1 MIIVC
6 LAMFVIVALMILDFR
21 APNLALI
28 AISRPAFDSVGL
40 EHVFAI
46 VALVA
51 DVALERPKSRSIK
64 NDVERISLD
73 ELSQI
78 SKKIRFDGPRKV
90 VNIH

>member
-21 APNLALI
+21 APNLGLM

-51 DVALERPKSRSIK
+51 DVALERPKSRS
-64 NDVERISLD
+64 V
-73 ELSQI
+73 
-78 SKKIRFDGPRKV
+78 RKDF
-90 VNIH
+90 